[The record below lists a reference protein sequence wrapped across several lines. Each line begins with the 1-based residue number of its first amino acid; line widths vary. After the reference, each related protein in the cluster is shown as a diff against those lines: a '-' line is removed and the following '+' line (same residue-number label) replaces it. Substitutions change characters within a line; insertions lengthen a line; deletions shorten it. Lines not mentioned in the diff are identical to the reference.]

1 MNKKW
6 LEFETQQE
14 ALDAMYVING
24 NIGLPLYNDDNVLL
38 ADTWAYIFETINNTF
53 VFTKPDDEF
62 MFGLEYYNE
71 IDIDFALLPV
81 QDEELN

>member
-1 MNKKW
+1 MKTW
-6 LEFETQQE
+6 LEFETNEDAKIALQQI
-14 ALDAMYVING
+14 DN
-24 NIGLPLYNDDNVLL
+24 NKGLPNNNAV
-38 ADTWAYIFETINNTF
+38 TWAYIFQTINNTY

-62 MFGLEYYNE
+62 MFGLGYYNE

>member
-24 NIGLPLYNDDNVLL
+24 NIGLPLYNDDNILL
-38 ADTWAYIFETINNTF
+38 ADTWAYIFQTINNTY
-53 VFTKPDDEF
+53 VFTKPDNEF
-62 MFGLEYYNE
+62 MVNVQNYVE
-71 IDIDFALLPV
+71 IEINPNLLLV
-81 QDEELN
+81 EDE

>member
-24 NIGLPLYNDDNVLL
+24 NIGLPLYNDDNILL
-38 ADTWAYIFETINNTF
+38 ADTWAYIFQTINNTY
-53 VFTKPDDEF
+53 VFTKPDNEF
-62 MFGLEYYNE
+62 MVNVQNYVEIE
-71 IDIDFALLPV
+71 IDINLLLV
-81 QDEELN
+81 EDE